1 MARMT
6 EKEKKLGQLYK
17 RLKIVQKAYD
27 EGKTHKDY
35 LAIIYDLKMQ
45 IQTFNTKLADD
56 KITLRINNVEDTI
69 VSFIVDEN
77 ENNEEIGSAK
87 VKMMDKVGIL
97 EYSLSQNAT
106 RKNYDLR
113 MIKLLC
119 EFMKSHG
126 LSEVKTITYKEDIEK
141 NNNLSTMGAKRDLTK
156 VRPYNVYS
164 LKIK

>member
-1 MARMT
+1 MKKSKDLKLLQTLQKRI
-6 EKEKKLGQLYK
+6 EKAEESLIL
-17 RLKIVQKAYD
+17 
-27 EGKTHKDY
+27 GKTCRDY
-35 LAIIYDLKMQ
+35 LAIIYDLKKH
-45 IQTFNTKLADD
+45 IQTISTKLADD

-119 EFMKSHG
+119 EFMKKHG

-141 NNNLSTMGAKRDLTK
+141 NCCLNSIGAKTDLTK
-156 VRPYNVYS
+156 VMPYNVYS
-164 LKIK
+164 LKLK